1 MPWFDDFYHIVEK
14 VHGTRKTQLVADSYK
29 KAVDWIDQTVEEE
42 NIECNFSRVDGYL
55 FPHDDSK
62 QAHDSLQNVKAL
74 SPHLF
79 STPSFAPAFPFFQLL
94 LYSASAS
101 RYDSLHAFLLM
112 TRTGSYPLYIY
123 WNTLDKRGF
132 FLGYAMYSI
141 PEIQEESINGFLP
154 QCNELLNFR
163 VLT

>member
-62 QAHDSLQNVKAL
+62 QAHDSLQNVNL
-74 SPHLF
+74 FLHTCFPHLPLHLLF
-79 STPSFAPAFPFFQLL
+79 PSFNFCYILLQHPDMIHCMLPF
-94 LYSASAS
+94 
-101 RYDSLHAFLLM
+101 
-112 TRTGSYPLYIY
+112 
-123 WNTLDKRGF
+123 
-132 FLGYAMYSI
+132 
-141 PEIQEESINGFLP
+141 
-154 QCNELLNFR
+154 C
-163 VLT
+163 